1 VAVNP
6 DFNDVLRNALGILR
20 GMWSHRWAGVGA
32 AWAVGLLALLALSFV
47 PHRYEATARL
57 YVNTDSILKP
67 LMRELTVQP
76 NDEQR
81 MAMLGR
87 IVISRPNVE
96 TIVQKAGLDA
106 HARSPAQRE
115 GIIDSVM
122 KTLDFRPVGR
132 GNLYTLAFRDRD
144 PKRAQEVV
152 ELFTTM
158 FIESNKGSKASD
170 TDAAKRF
177 IEEQIVTY
185 EKKLSE
191 AESRLKDFRL
201 RYLGMTPGDGRD
213 FFVRVNEA
221 NNQLNQ
227 ARLEL
232 REAERARDA
241 LRQGLASENAAAAGS
256 SSAPVVNS
264 TAVAELDARIE
275 SMRRNLD
282 GMLQRYTPGHPDVVG
297 AQRVIRELEEQR
309 HQAVLA
315 RRADPAAAAAP
326 SSRGP
331 QASEQLRVSLTQTEA
346 QVASLSARVGEY
358 AARYD
363 KLKASAALVPQ
374 LEAEYAQL
382 NRDYEVNKRNYESLV
397 GRRES
402 ANISGEMQSVE
413 GVADF
418 RIVDPPRVSPRP
430 VSPNRFLLFPV
441 ALLAAFAAGVGVTYV
456 LRQARPTF
464 LDPRSLR
471 EATGLPL
478 LGVVSRRIGPADQ
491 VAERNSHLRFA
502 GAATGLV
509 GLYLT
514 TFVILEVMASRV
526 A

>member
-1 VAVNP
+1 
-6 DFNDVLRNALGILR
+6 
-20 GMWSHRWAGVGA
+20 
-32 AWAVGLLALLALSFV
+32 
-47 PHRYEATARL
+47 
-57 YVNTDSILKP
+57 
-67 LMRELTVQP
+67 
-76 NDEQR
+76 
-81 MAMLGR
+81 
-87 IVISRPNVE
+87 
-96 TIVQKAGLDA
+96 
-106 HARSPAQRE
+106 
-115 GIIDSVM
+115 
-122 KTLDFRPVGR
+122 
-132 GNLYTLAFRDRD
+132 
-144 PKRAQEVV
+144 
-152 ELFTTM
+152 
-158 FIESNKGSKASD
+158 
-170 TDAAKRF
+170 
-177 IEEQIVTY
+177 
-185 EKKLSE
+185 
-191 AESRLKDFRL
+191 
-201 RYLGMTPGDGRD
+201 MTPGDGRD
-213 FFVRVNEA
+213 FFVRVNES

-241 LRQGLASENAAAAGS
+241 LKQGLANENAVSAGS
-256 SSAPVVNS
+256 SSGPVVNS
-264 TAVAELDARIE
+264 AAVAELDARIE

-282 GMLQRYTPGHPDVVG
+282 GLLQRYTPGHPDVVG

-326 SSRGP
+326 STRGP
-331 QASEQLRVSLTQTEA
+331 LASDQLRVSLTQAEA

-358 AARYD
+358 AARNE

-441 ALLAAFAAGVGVTYV
+441 ALLAACAAGIGVTYL
-456 LRQARPTF
+456 LRQTRPTF

-478 LGVVSRRIGPADQ
+478 LGVVSKRVRPGD
-491 VAERNSHLRFA
+491 VSAERRSHVRFA
-502 GAATGLV
+502 GAAVGLV
-509 GLYLT
+509 GLYLA
-514 TFVILEVMASRV
+514 TFVILEVVASRV